1 MSPNDRDVLRYDRQ
15 YRTPYS
21 EGYHVLRA
29 DERIGRLDLH
39 YTSTVVY
46 GTLVLEQ
53 DVAEPELLALLEQ
66 IDEALVLSAEVP
78 REDFLV
84 TVYRGME
91 LGLYS
96 DEFLSERRGER
107 GGLSET

>member
-1 MSPNDRDVLRYDRQ
+1 MSPNDRAVLRYDRQ
-15 YRTPYS
+15 YRTPHS

-29 DERIGRLDLH
+29 DARIGRLDLH
-39 YTSTVVY
+39 YTTTVVY

-53 DVAEPELLALLEQ
+53 DMAEPEVLALLEH

-84 TVYRGME
+84 TVYRGTE

-107 GGLSET
+107 